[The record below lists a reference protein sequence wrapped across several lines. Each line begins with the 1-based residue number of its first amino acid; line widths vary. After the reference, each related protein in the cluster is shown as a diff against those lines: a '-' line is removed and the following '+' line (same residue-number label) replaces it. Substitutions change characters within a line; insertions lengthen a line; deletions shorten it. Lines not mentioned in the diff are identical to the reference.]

1 MTYSDG
7 TIRFLLRNDEP
18 CAISQLCS
26 QFIQDYGFAV
36 YGQWTVPCVI
46 LLDMTRRQLVLS
58 TCLVCLPTLFAQS
71 GRFGNAF
78 LDVQIPVAPVIA
90 RIDGQP
96 NLVYELHVTNFTP
109 TTVTLTRIDVL
120 EGSTFLHTYEGI
132 DLASSLT
139 RVGASG
145 GATDSQRLDGGQR
158 AVFYSWLPLPDRKT
172 PLAIRHKISF
182 RVDEGN
188 KESVETGEVEITR
201 SAPVML
207 SPPLRGGPWVAVYD
221 PGLKNGHRRVIF
233 AIDGNARIPARFA
246 IDWIKLGADGR
257 FTHDDPSM
265 VSNSY
270 SYGEDVLAVADGIV
284 VGMENNL
291 PEPTPNISIKNE
303 VGNYIALDLGKG
315 RFAFYEHL
323 KPGSIRVKLNERV
336 RAGQILGSV
345 GASGSVFSGAHL
357 HFHVADA
364 NTPLAA
370 EGLPFVL
377 RSYQR
382 LGSFPSFESLER
394 PWTRGVGEKPI
405 TRSGDT
411 PDPLTVVSFD

>member
-1 MTYSDG
+1 MRYLAN
-7 TIRFLLRNDEP
+7 TIRFLLRNRLTS
-18 CAISQLCS
+18 A
-26 QFIQDYGFAV
+26 
-36 YGQWTVPCVI
+36 
-46 LLDMTRRQLVLS
+46 LVFL
-58 TCLVCLPTLFAQS
+58 TCLVCLPALFAQS
-71 GRFGNAF
+71 GGFGNAF
-78 LDVQIPVAPVIA
+78 LDVQIHAAPVIA
-90 RIDGQP
+90 WIEGQP
-96 NLVYELHVTNFTP
+96 DLVYELHITNFRPATL
-109 TTVTLTRIDVL
+109 TLTRLDVL
-120 EGSTFLHTYEGI
+120 QGSTLLHTYEGM

-139 RVGASG
+139 RVGASAA
-145 GATDSQRLDGGQR
+145 ATNPQRLDGGQR
-158 AVFYSWLPLPDRKT
+158 AVFYSWLPLPDREA
-172 PLAIRHKISF
+172 PLAIRHRISF
-182 RVDEGN
+182 RLDGGN
-188 KESVETGEVEITR
+188 EESVETGEVGITR

-246 IDWIKLGADGR
+246 IDWIKLGSNGR
-257 FTHDDPSM
+257 FTHDDPSK

-284 VGMENNL
+284 VGMENKL

-303 VGNYIALDLGKG
+303 AGNYIALDLGQG

-364 NTPLAA
+364 NAPLAA
-370 EGLPFVL
+370 EGLPFVF

-382 LGSFPSFESLER
+382 LGSYPSIEALER
-394 PWTRGVGEKPI
+394 PWTPAVGKKPI
-405 TRSGDT
+405 TRSGDMPAPRT
-411 PDPLTVVSFD
+411 IVSFD

>member
-1 MTYSDG
+1 MRYLAN
-7 TIRFLLRNDEP
+7 TIRFLLRNRLTS
-18 CAISQLCS
+18 A
-26 QFIQDYGFAV
+26 
-36 YGQWTVPCVI
+36 
-46 LLDMTRRQLVLS
+46 LVFL
-58 TCLVCLPTLFAQS
+58 TCLVCLPALFAQS
-71 GRFGNAF
+71 GGFGNAF
-78 LDVQIPVAPVIA
+78 LDVQIHAAPVIA
-90 RIDGQP
+90 WIEGQP
-96 NLVYELHVTNFTP
+96 DLVYELHITNFRPATL
-109 TTVTLTRIDVL
+109 TLTRLDVL
-120 EGSTFLHTYEGI
+120 QGSTLLHTYEGM

-139 RVGASG
+139 RVGASA
-145 GATDSQRLDGGQR
+145 GATNPQRLDGGQR
-158 AVFYSWLPLPDRKT
+158 AVFYSWLPLPDREA
-172 PLAIRHKISF
+172 PLAIRHRISF
-182 RVDEGN
+182 RLDEGN
-188 KESVETGEVEITR
+188 EESVETGEVGITR
-201 SAPVML
+201 STPVML

-246 IDWIKLGADGR
+246 IDWIKLGSNGR
-257 FTHDDPSM
+257 FTHDDPSK

-284 VGMENNL
+284 VGMENKL

-303 VGNYIALDLGKG
+303 AGNYIALDLGQG

-364 NTPLAA
+364 NAPLAA
-370 EGLPFVL
+370 EGLPFVF

-382 LGSFPSFESLER
+382 LGSYPSFEALER
-394 PWTRGVGEKPI
+394 PWTPAVGKKPI
-405 TRSGDT
+405 TRSGDMPAPRT
-411 PDPLTVVSFD
+411 IVSFD

>member
-1 MTYSDG
+1 MRYLAN
-7 TIRFLLRNDEP
+7 TIRFLLRNRLTS
-18 CAISQLCS
+18 A
-26 QFIQDYGFAV
+26 
-36 YGQWTVPCVI
+36 
-46 LLDMTRRQLVLS
+46 LVFL
-58 TCLVCLPTLFAQS
+58 TCLVCLPALFAQS
-71 GRFGNAF
+71 GGFGNAF
-78 LDVQIPVAPVIA
+78 LDVQIHAAPVIA
-90 RIDGQP
+90 WIEGQP
-96 NLVYELHVTNFTP
+96 DLVYELHITNFRPATL
-109 TTVTLTRIDVL
+109 TLTRLDVL
-120 EGSTFLHTYEGI
+120 QGSTLLHTYEGM

-139 RVGASG
+139 RVGASAA
-145 GATDSQRLDGGQR
+145 ATNPQRLDGGQR
-158 AVFYSWLPLPDRKT
+158 AVFYSWLPLPDREA
-172 PLAIRHKISF
+172 PLAIRHRISF
-182 RVDEGN
+182 RLDEGN
-188 KESVETGEVEITR
+188 EESVETGEVGITR
-201 SAPVML
+201 STPVML

-246 IDWIKLGADGR
+246 IDWIKLGSNGR
-257 FTHDDPSM
+257 FTNDDPSK

-284 VGMENNL
+284 VGMENKL

-303 VGNYIALDLGKG
+303 AGNYIALDLGQG

-364 NTPLAA
+364 NAPLAA
-370 EGLPFVL
+370 EGLPFVF

-382 LGSFPSFESLER
+382 LGSYPSFEALER
-394 PWTRGVGEKPI
+394 PWTPAVGKKPI
-405 TRSGDT
+405 TRSGDMPAPRT
-411 PDPLTVVSFD
+411 IVSFD